1 MRAARVGVRVTAG
14 SKSVG
19 LVGPRQTVDSSPGGR
34 MCQISAERMGA
45 AHGRATPGRPR
56 RALGTAAAESL
67 PPPKN

>member
-45 AHGRATPGRPR
+45 AHGKGDAWPSSPGVGYCGGRVAAT
-56 RALGTAAAESL
+56 A
-67 PPPKN
+67 